1 MPTTR
6 RISTGGRIGSVPTQE
21 REFMEL
27 SREQQIKASLFLM
40 LLQKREENA
49 LALAATANRA
59 KVLDEAISAG
69 QVAPQG
75 Q

>member
-1 MPTTR
+1 M
-6 RISTGGRIGSVPTQE
+6 SAVPTQE

-49 LALAATANRA
+49 LALAAYANKA
-59 KVLDEAISAG
+59 KVLDEAASEGGWWHHA
-69 QVAPQG
+69 A
-75 Q
+75 